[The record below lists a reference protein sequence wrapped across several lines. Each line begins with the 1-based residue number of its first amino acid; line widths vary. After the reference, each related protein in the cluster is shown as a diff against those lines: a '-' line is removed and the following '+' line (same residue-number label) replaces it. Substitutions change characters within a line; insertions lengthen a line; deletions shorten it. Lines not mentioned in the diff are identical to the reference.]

1 VYASVSNV
9 FALPRT
15 LVVSTHLL
23 PLPQTVVVLVESLP
37 RRNVVLAVKT
47 REVGHAVLGVSSCL
61 RGLRGHAGGRGS
73 GAAVRVGGRATYAT
87 RRARVERIVA
97 VSGVF

>member
-61 RGLRGHAGGRGS
+61 RGIRGHAGGRES
-73 GAAVRVGGRATYAT
+73 GAAVRVGGG
-87 RRARVERIVA
+87 RRTQRGEQEWNALWL
-97 VSGVF
+97 